1 MLENTED
8 KKFMTL
14 VFDLVKK
21 AVLENYGGH
30 FGSIIVK
37 NSQIISEGTNQ
48 VNAINDPTA
57 HGEIVAIRKAF
68 KSLGTYYL
76 SGCHLYTN
84 CEPSTMCPSAYYW
97 ARIDK
102 IFFSLEKTD
111 ADRIGFDDTYFYEK
125 ISKPFLLSTT
135 YRWCNL

>member
-1 MLENTED
+1 M
-8 KKFMTL
+8 
-14 VFDLVKK
+14 
-21 AVLENYGGH
+21 LENYGWH
-30 FGSIIVK
+30 FESIIVK

-48 VNAINDPTA
+48 VTAINDPTA
-57 HGEIVAIRKAF
+57 HGEIVTIRKAF

-84 CEPSTMCPSAYYW
+84 CEPCSMCLDACYW

-111 ADRIGFDDTYFYEK
+111 ADRIGFDDAYFYEK
-125 ISKPFLLSTT
+125 ISKPS
-135 YRWCNL
+135 C

>member
-1 MLENTED
+1 M
-8 KKFMTL
+8 
-14 VFDLVKK
+14 
-21 AVLENYGGH
+21 H
-30 FGSIIVK
+30 
-37 NSQIISEGTNQ
+37 
-48 VNAINDPTA
+48 
-57 HGEIVAIRKAF
+57 KAF

-84 CEPSTMCPSAYYW
+84 CKPSTMCPGACYW

-125 ISKPFLLSTT
+125 ISKPLLLSTT
-135 YRWCNL
+135 PTDVAIYEKRSTAFI